1 MVQLTDKQK
10 YEIIIL
16 REHNYKINEIANKMN
31 INRKTVMLW
40 INNYEKNNSI
50 ERKIGSGRKKITTI
64 DEDNYVIDIIEN
76 NNDFSLSDIK
86 NTLEEENIILSIPTI
101 YRRLIENEYV
111 YKFPIKKPLLTDDH
125 KKKDW
130 IGQLKIQIEIGV
142 K

>member
-16 REHNYKINEIANKMN
+16 REQKYKINDIADKIG

-40 INNYEKNNSI
+40 INSYSKNNNI
-50 ERKIGSGRKKITTI
+50 ERKKGSGRKKITSI
-64 DEDNYVIDIIEN
+64 DEDDYIIDIIEN

-86 NTLEEENIILSIPTI
+86 NTLNEENIILSISTI
-101 YRRLIENEYV
+101 HRRLLENEYV

-130 IGQLKIQIEIGV
+130 SGQLKIKIQIGP
-142 K
+142 